1 MSIPEEL
8 ERREIRLEA
17 IAKAKRE
24 IEHRAE
30 ERYEKEKAEIYE
42 MKMSINENQI
52 IYPREAQRVNDV
64 SSSLWLNGLENSN
77 GLSDAQVYIKNFV
90 GDAVLSLE

>member
-1 MSIPEEL
+1 MKAEVESLLRQAELADQSTIADGMSIPEEL

-30 ERYEKEKAEIYE
+30 ERYEKK
-42 MKMSINENQI
+42 S
-52 IYPREAQRVNDV
+52 
-64 SSSLWLNGLENSN
+64 
-77 GLSDAQVYIKNFV
+77 
-90 GDAVLSLE
+90 